1 MVSVLQSNRQYGIL
15 ATPPFFY
22 TPLNVLF
29 FQLTLLATL
38 AVGKDFTKGNPG
50 LDYKGEESC
59 LPSTTTYIFVNHLTL
74 ICA

>member
-1 MVSVLQSNRQYGIL
+1 MADRSSQTGGRPTGHSPDLPYGQSG
-15 ATPPFFY
+15 
-22 TPLNVLF
+22 
-29 FQLTLLATL
+29 
-38 AVGKDFTKGNPG
+38 PG